1 MYKYYLVILA
11 AFEISTRVQGGED
24 EKYKILEKELLQPL
38 NNLCL
43 STDRYTQEHATEAI
57 AELLT
62 LPEIQVSNHSIPHHQ
77 NRVFR
82 STTWRYVTLQQSL
95 QSLSIRLHQKL
106 DWKLSMRSHI

>member
-1 MYKYYLVILA
+1 MILA

-62 LPEIQVSNHSIPHHQ
+62 LPEIQVCISPNHP
-77 NRVFR
+77 NLV
-82 STTWRYVTLQQSL
+82 QSVYL
-95 QSLSIRLHQKL
+95 GALHGV
-106 DWKLSMRSHI
+106 M

>member
-1 MYKYYLVILA
+1 MILA

-62 LPEIQVSNHSIPHHQ
+62 LPEIQVGNDSIVRCP
-77 NRVFR
+77 NLV
-82 STTWRYVTLQQSL
+82 YLGA
-95 QSLSIRLHQKL
+95 LHGV
-106 DWKLSMRSHI
+106 M

>member
-1 MYKYYLVILA
+1 MILA

-62 LPEIQVSNHSIPHHQ
+62 LPEIQVGNDSIVHHP
-77 NRVFR
+77 NLVY
-82 STTWRYVTLQQSL
+82 SGA
-95 QSLSIRLHQKL
+95 LHGV
-106 DWKLSMRSHI
+106 M